1 MSRSTAQWI
10 GCSRRWMPRMV
21 ICSGSSAPGPASS
34 VSRFRTAARTVS
46 NTSQS
51 CQASAAGREWSR
63 TRKSICACAMLRSAS
78 PEPHRIFRFTP
89 QAEASFWSSDS
100 AARAVRMTIM
110 HRHVDRAGIVVAAL
124 LGLASAAAAEPNA
137 ALRVCADP
145 NNLPFSNSAE
155 AGFENKL
162 AAMVAEHFGEKISYT
177 WWAQRRGFIRNT
189 LKADKCDVVMG
200 VPSDYDL
207 VETTTP
213 YYRSTYVFVTR
224 QEQHLDLA
232 SLLDPRLRQLTIGV
246 HLIGDDGNNPPPAQ
260 ALGELGIVNNVCGY
274 SIYGDYR
281 QADPP
286 ARLIEAVEQGEIDV
300 AAAWGPLGGYF
311 AKLSPMP
318 LTVAPIRDG
327 ERFAPQQFQF
337 AISMG
342 VRKGDHALRDQLN
355 AFIDEH
361 RSEIAS
367 LLRSYGIPL
376 VELPATAYGEH

>member
-1 MSRSTAQWI
+1 
-10 GCSRRWMPRMV
+10 
-21 ICSGSSAPGPASS
+21 
-34 VSRFRTAARTVS
+34 
-46 NTSQS
+46 
-51 CQASAAGREWSR
+51 
-63 TRKSICACAMLRSAS
+63 
-78 PEPHRIFRFTP
+78 
-89 QAEASFWSSDS
+89 
-100 AARAVRMTIM
+100 M

-162 AAMVAEHFGEKISYT
+162 AAMVAEHFGEKLSYT

-318 LTVAPIRDG
+318 LTVTPIQDG

-342 VRKGDHALRDQLN
+342 VRKGDYALRDQLN

>member
-1 MSRSTAQWI
+1 
-10 GCSRRWMPRMV
+10 
-21 ICSGSSAPGPASS
+21 
-34 VSRFRTAARTVS
+34 
-46 NTSQS
+46 
-51 CQASAAGREWSR
+51 
-63 TRKSICACAMLRSAS
+63 
-78 PEPHRIFRFTP
+78 
-89 QAEASFWSSDS
+89 
-100 AARAVRMTIM
+100 MTIM
-110 HRHVDRAGIVVAAL
+110 HLHADRAGIVVAAL

-162 AAMVAEHFGEKISYT
+162 AAMVAEHFGEKLSYT

-200 VPSDYDL
+200 VPSDYDV

-232 SLLDPRLRQLTIGV
+232 SLLDPRLRQLTVGV

-281 QADPP
+281 QSDPP
-286 ARLIEAVEQGEIDV
+286 ARLIEAVAQGQIDV

-311 AKLSPMP
+311 AKLSPTP
-318 LTVAPIRDG
+318 LTVTPIQDG

-367 LLRSYGIPL
+367 LLRSYGVPR